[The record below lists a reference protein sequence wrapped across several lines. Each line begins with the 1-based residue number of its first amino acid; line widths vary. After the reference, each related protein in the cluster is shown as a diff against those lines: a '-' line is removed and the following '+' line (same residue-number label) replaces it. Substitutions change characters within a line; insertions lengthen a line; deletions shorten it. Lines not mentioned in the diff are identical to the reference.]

1 MIAYLRQSLQLLN
14 SRSIKSTGIAL
25 EVPKTVLL
33 LDTDLLFSGSN
44 ITLGKVA
51 SVDLTDNV
59 MVSGDRSNVG
69 LRLEL
74 NDVLSRNDLIS
85 CLT

>member
-74 NDVLSRNDLIS
+74 NDVLSRNDFIS

>member
-33 LDTDLLFSGSN
+33 LDTGLLFSGSN

-59 MVSGDRSNVG
+59 VVSGDRSNVG

-74 NDVLSRNDLIS
+74 NDVLSRNDLIG

>member
-25 EVPKTVLL
+25 EVPKTVLF
-33 LDTDLLFSGSN
+33 LDTGLLFSGSN

-59 MVSGDRSNVG
+59 VVSGDRSNVG

-74 NDVLSRNDLIS
+74 NDVLARNDFIS